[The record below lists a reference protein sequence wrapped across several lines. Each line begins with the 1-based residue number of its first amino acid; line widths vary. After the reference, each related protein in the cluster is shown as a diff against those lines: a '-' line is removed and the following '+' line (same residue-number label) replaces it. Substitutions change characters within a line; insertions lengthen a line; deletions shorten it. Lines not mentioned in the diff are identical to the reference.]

1 LALYLL
7 APMSDITPYR
17 PSKRI
22 RFRTDELSAGHYAVV
37 ERMTNRIIIAGFDF
51 FLYAPAW
58 SWIAL
63 DFRSQCT
70 TPV

>member
-1 LALYLL
+1 
-7 APMSDITPYR
+7 
-17 PSKRI
+17 
-22 RFRTDELSAGHYAVV
+22 VV

-51 FLYAPAW
+51 SLFVFYAAGW

-63 DFRSQCT
+63 DFRPQWS